1 VNEARV
7 YCRIVKRN
15 PKEKKI
21 AVVVSVRQL
30 EVLMWHLACD
40 AQVKA
45 GVFKNVESKV
55 AYA

>member
-1 VNEARV
+1 MNEARV